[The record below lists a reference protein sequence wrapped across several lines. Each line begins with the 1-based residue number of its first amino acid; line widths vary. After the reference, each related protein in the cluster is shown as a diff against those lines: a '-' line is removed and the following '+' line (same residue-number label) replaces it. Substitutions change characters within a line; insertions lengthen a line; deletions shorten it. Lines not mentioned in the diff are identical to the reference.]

1 MRKTWVLAAA
11 VFSLCS
17 LGFGQERPSWEIYLG
32 YQWTYSDYGPLQDVA
47 TAIASP
53 YGQTISVAHKFSMT
67 GANATLQKNIR
78 KRWSAAVDI
87 GGMYTQTS
95 ADLSRFFQLLGYIPP
110 EPPRPPPSIPPCK
123 PSPSARRSTFGK
135 RVTPGCSCAAWAG
148 RCAVLS
154 AWTRQPARPLPF
166 WRPTSRPTPPI
177 RRPWRE
183 AVSSITCS
191 NICTCAG
198 RATTFTGFP
207 IAATTISGSP
217 EASPSTSL
225 ANHGETAASL
235 IMATM
240 PAEMK
245 RVGNIKEA
253 DLLIRRSGIHG
264 CGCYTLVDI
273 PEGAHIVEYT
283 GPRITKE
290 QADELYGDRPD
301 TYLFCIGEGD
311 SVVDGDSVA

>member
-110 EPPRPPPSIPPCK
+110 GATQP
-123 PSPSARRSTFGK
+123 STFTPTVYTITFGPQVDIWK
-135 RVTPGCSCAAWAG
+135 KGYTRVFVRGMGGALRSS
-148 RCAVLS
+148 LS
-154 AWTRQPARPLPF
+154 MDTTTRQALTFLAPNFKTNTTDPA
-166 WRPTSRPTPPI
+166 
-177 RRPWRE
+177 
-183 AVSSITCS
+183 AM
-191 NICTCAG
+191 AG
-198 RATTFTGFP
+198 GGVEYHLLKHLYLRG
-207 IAATTISGSP
+207 SG
-217 EASPSTSL
+217 
-225 ANHGETAASL
+225 
-235 IMATM
+235 
-240 PAEMK
+240 
-245 RVGNIKEA
+245 
-253 DLLIRRSGIHG
+253 DYIHG
-264 CGCYTLVDI
+264 FSNSS
-273 PEGAHIVEYT
+273 HN
-283 GPRITKE
+283 
-290 QADELYGDRPD
+290 
-301 TYLFCIGEGD
+301 YLRVSGGIAIDKFGKPW
-311 SVVDGDSVA
+311 